1 MAQLAPCPQRVTLT
15 NLTGLPAISFPV
27 VYDESGLPVGMQAM
41 GRYWEEPVLLRI
53 AYAAEQALERRQPAI
68 FYPIL

>member
-1 MAQLAPCPQRVTLT
+1 
-15 NLTGLPAISFPV
+15 
-27 VYDESGLPVGMQAM
+27 MQAM
-41 GRYWEEPVLLRI
+41 GRYWEEEPVLLRI